1 MCFVSYVGDHYTDG
15 WKDKYPWPIVTTPGT
30 IPNTTNPFPQQPYI
44 PDPKKTDELILS
56 KLFQREITRQEF
68 DDLKKEVEEMK
79 KILTLAAEYDK
90 KNNEPHCEMEQK
102 VDLLKKMAGLFGI
115 SLDDVFGKPK
125 EEKII

>member
-1 MCFVSYVGDHYTDG
+1 MCVVSAMGDHYTDK
-15 WKDKYPWPIVTTPGT
+15 WKDEYPWPNGT
-30 IPNTTNPFPQQPYI
+30 DFPLQPLAPFQPYQPLTNPEKI
-44 PDPKKTDELILS
+44 DESILT
-56 KLFQREITRQEF
+56 KLFKREVTRQEF

-79 KILTLAAEYDK
+79 KILTVAAEYDK
-90 KNNEPHCEMEQK
+90 RNNEPHCEMEQK

>member
-1 MCFVSYVGDHYTDG
+1 MCVVSFMGDHYNDK
-15 WKDKYPWPIVTTPGT
+15 WKEKYPWPQTIPGT
-30 IPNTTNPFPQQPYI
+30 IQPLGPLVPNPVQPYTS
-44 PDPKKTDELILS
+44 PNEDILS

-90 KNNEPHCEMEQK
+90 RNNEPHCEMEQK

>member
-1 MCFVSYVGDHYTDG
+1 MCVVSAMGDHYNDK
-15 WKDKYPWPIVTTPGT
+15 WKEKYPWPNTGTPQPLG
-30 IPNTTNPFPQQPYI
+30 PLVPSPYQPYTS
-44 PDPKKTDELILS
+44 PNEDILS
-56 KLFQREITRQEF
+56 KLFKREITRQEF

-90 KNNEPHCEMEQK
+90 RNNEPHCEMEQK

>member
-1 MCFVSYVGDHYTDG
+1 MCVVSYMGDHYTDR
-15 WKDKYPWPIVTTPGT
+15 WKDLAPFLKPDSPYTNPV
-30 IPNTTNPFPQQPYI
+30 IPNQQPYI

-56 KLFQREITRQEF
+56 KLFQREVTRQEF

-90 KNNEPHCEMEQK
+90 RNNEPHCEMEQK

>member
-1 MCFVSYVGDHYTDG
+1 MCVVSFMGDHYTDI
-15 WKDKYPWPIVTTPGT
+15 WKDRYPWPQQIPGT
-30 IPNTTNPFPQQPYI
+30 IPNQQPYI
-44 PDPKKTDELILS
+44 PDPKKIDESILS

-79 KILTLAAEYDK
+79 KILTLAAKYDE